1 MDFTTTEDQQALV
14 GLATQIL
21 SERATPKRL
30 AELESNGG
38 WYDETLWRHLAEA
51 GVVGAALATD
61 VGGGGMGFTELALL
75 LEQVGAHVAPVPL
88 LETVLCAALPIDV
101 FGTAAQRTRDLP
113 DVAAGRAL
121 LTAALTESGR
131 DDPARPLTTA
141 TPDAQ
146 PLRQNASATPPRGS
160 SDAAVGYRI
169 SGVKSAVPF
178 AALARRILVPATDPD
193 GRVVIVLID
202 PTETGVTLRP
212 QTATSGQP
220 QSEVELAEVAVTAA
234 DVLAGP
240 DRGAEVLGWVL
251 DRTIT
256 GLAATALGVSSRALA
271 MSAQYTTG
279 REQFGRPVATFQ
291 AVGHRLA
298 DAYIDVEAMR
308 LTTLQAVWLLD
319 SGLPGRDEA
328 TVAKWWASEGGHR
341 VAHAAQHVHG
351 GIGVDVE
358 YPLSRYFRWSKQLE
372 LTLGGATAQLL
383 RLGATLAADPV

>member
-21 SERATPKRL
+21 SEQATPKRL

-38 WYDETLWRHLAEA
+38 WYDEVLWRHLAEA
-51 GVVGAALATD
+51 GVVGAALAED
-61 VGGGGMGFTELALL
+61 IGGGGLGFAELALL

-88 LETVLCAALPIDV
+88 LETVLAAMAIDT
-101 FGTAAQRTRDLP
+101 FGTPEQRTRDLP
-113 DVAAGRAL
+113 HVAAGRGL
-121 LTAALTESGR
+121 LTSALTESGR

-141 TPDAQ
+141 TPEGD
-146 PLRQNASATPPRGS
+146 GF
-160 SDAAVGYRI
+160 RI
-169 SGVKSAVPF
+169 NGVKSAVPF
-178 AALARRILVPATDPD
+178 AELSRRILVPATDPD
-193 GRVVIVLID
+193 GRPVVVLIE
-202 PTETGVTLRP
+202 PTAPGVTLRP
-212 QTATSGQP
+212 QTATNGQP
-220 QSEVELAEVAVTAA
+220 QAELELDVVVPAA

-240 DRGAEVLGWVL
+240 DRGAEVLAWLL
-251 DRTIT
+251 DRTVT
-256 GLAATALGVSSRALA
+256 ALAATALGVSGRALT
-271 MSAQYTTG
+271 MSAEYTTG

-319 SGLPGRDEA
+319 SGLVARDEA
-328 TVAKWWASEGGHR
+328 TIAKWWACEGGHR

-351 GIGVDVE
+351 GVGVDVE

-372 LTLGGATAQLL
+372 LTLGGATTQLL
-383 RLGATLAADPV
+383 RLGAALAAEPV